1 MITSDDHDIL
11 QDSCWAFSYLSD
23 IHSTAQ
29 NEQQQIQMIIN
40 SGSLARLVALLDH
53 ESAHVRH
60 PALRTIGNIVTG
72 CDEQTQYVVNMGVL
86 KKLGNLLAND
96 RPPIAREACWTISN
110 ITAGSQEQIESV
122 VANNL
127 LPPLIHLLQNGKFE
141 VAKEALWAISNATSG
156 GSDPQIKYLV
166 NQGVIP
172 GLCKFLKY
180 GQMQNKKCLF
190 VAMEGLE
197 NILKCGSRCYNK
209 DNLNPFAQYV
219 EECGGLDSLEELQS
233 NQAIPDEIYE
243 KAQNIVIEFF
253 NGEEIIGPVVQ
264 MNGGGDNENGNGMN
278 NQQQQQN
285 MNGNQFGFGTS
296 NGSNSNV
303 NVDAF
308 NF

>member
-1 MITSDDHDIL
+1 
-11 QDSCWAFSYLSD
+11 
-23 IHSTAQ
+23 
-29 NEQQQIQMIIN
+29 
-40 SGSLARLVALLDH
+40 
-53 ESAHVRH
+53 
-60 PALRTIGNIVTG
+60 
-72 CDEQTQYVVNMGVL
+72 MG
-86 KKLGNLLAND
+86 
-96 RPPIAREACWTISN
+96 
-110 ITAGSQEQIESV
+110 
-122 VANNL
+122 
-127 LPPLIHLLQNGKFE
+127 
-141 VAKEALWAISNATSG
+141 
-156 GSDPQIKYLV
+156 
-166 NQGVIP
+166 
-172 GLCKFLKY
+172 
-180 GQMQNKKCLF
+180 
-190 VAMEGLE
+190 EGLE
-197 NILKCGSRCYNK
+197 NILKCGARCYNK